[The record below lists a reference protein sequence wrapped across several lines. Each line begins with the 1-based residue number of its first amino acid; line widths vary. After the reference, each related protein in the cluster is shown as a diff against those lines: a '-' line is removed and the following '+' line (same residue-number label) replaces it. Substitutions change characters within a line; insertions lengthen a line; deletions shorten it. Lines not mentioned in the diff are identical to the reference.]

1 MSSIAGCC
9 LALTSIIY
17 DRGGVL
23 AQISGATILPVGPSG
38 ATPNGA
44 GGFARLFIAAALIVA
59 LVAMILVARAYDLSR
74 KREAQ
79 AVSLETRISRILRA
93 DPSLSSFPVVPTVRI
108 PLWRGSPV
116 IITMTGW
123 VPQSEFRHAAL
134 ELVLR
139 EAARKART
147 YRIEDG
153 IVVDPA
159 MAKRAA

>member
-1 MSSIAGCC
+1 MNSIVGCC

-17 DRGGVL
+17 AGGGVL
-23 AQISGATILPVGPSG
+23 AQISGATIFPSGPSG
-38 ATPNGA
+38 ATQNGA
-44 GGFARLFIAAALIVA
+44 GGFARLFIAAALVVVLA
-59 LVAMILVARAYDLSR
+59 AMILVARAYDLSR

-79 AVSLETRISRILRA
+79 AVSLETRVSRVLRA

-108 PLWRGSPV
+108 PLWRGAPV

-123 VPQSEFRHAAL
+123 VPRSEFRHAAL

-153 IVVDPA
+153 IVVDPV

>member
-1 MSSIAGCC
+1 MN
-9 LALTSIIY
+9 LLTLTSIMFE
-17 DRGGVL
+17 R
-23 AQISGATILPVGPSG
+23 TE
-38 ATPNGA
+38 T

-59 LVAMILVARAYDLSR
+59 LAAMILVARAYDLSR

-79 AVSLETRISRILRA
+79 AVSLETRISRVLRA
-93 DPSLSSFPVVPTVRI
+93 DPLLSSFPVVPTVRI

-123 VPQSEFRHAAL
+123 VPRSEFRHAAL
-134 ELVLR
+134 ELIVR
-139 EAARKART
+139 EAAREART

>member
-1 MSSIAGCC
+1 MN
-9 LALTSIIY
+9 LLTLTSIMFE
-17 DRGGVL
+17 R
-23 AQISGATILPVGPSG
+23 TE
-38 ATPNGA
+38 T
-44 GGFARLFIAAALIVA
+44 GGFARLFIAAALIVVLA
-59 LVAMILVARAYDLSR
+59 AMILVARAYDLSR

-79 AVSLETRISRILRA
+79 AVSLETRISRALRA

-108 PLWRGSPV
+108 PLWRGSPAV
-116 IITMTGW
+116 ITMTGW
-123 VPQSEFRHAAL
+123 VPRPEFRHAAL

-139 EAARKART
+139 EAARKGMT